1 MTGED
6 FPELHATLQKIAA
19 VDPAA
24 MEAHQRHL
32 DALTK
37 PLGSLGQLE
46 PLAARL
52 VAAMG
57 KPPELPLRK
66 AVYVF
71 AADHGIVAEGVS
83 AYPQVVTEQMVLN
96 FLRGGAAINVLCR
109 AHGAAL
115 TVVDVGVC
123 ADFEPAEGLLQRK
136 VRRGSRNMLHEPA
149 MSESELRQAL
159 LTGFD
164 IVDAAVAE
172 GVTLLAAGEM
182 GIGNTT
188 PASAITAMLTHRDV
202 MAVTGKGTGLSAE
215 ATSHKAA
222 VIAGCLERHAILPAA
237 RAPLEILRSLGGL
250 EIAAIAGA
258 ILRAASHRIPV
269 LLDGFIVTAAAA
281 IAVALENNVRGYLI
295 AGHCSEEPGHRSLLD
310 LLRLQPILS
319 LNMRLGEGSG
329 AALAMPIVEA
339 ALRLSA
345 EMATFASAGVS
356 EAGA

>member
-1 MTGED
+1 VTGED
-6 FPELHATLQKIAA
+6 FPQLQSTLQKIVA
-19 VDPAA
+19 VSPDGIA
-24 MEAHQRHL
+24 AHQRHL
-32 DALTK
+32 DTLTK
-37 PLGSLGQLE
+37 PIGSLGELE
-46 PLAARL
+46 TLAARM
-52 VAAMG
+52 VAALG
-57 KPPELPLRK
+57 KAPELPLHK

-109 AHGAAL
+109 AHNAEL

-123 ADFEPAEGLLQRK
+123 ADFAPADGLLQRK
-136 VRRGSRNMLHEPA
+136 VRQGSRNMLHEAA
-149 MSESELRQAL
+149 MSEAELQAAMSV
-159 LTGFD
+159 GFE
-164 IVDAAVAE
+164 IADAAASTA
-172 GVTLLAAGEM
+172 VTLLAAGEM

-188 PASAITAMLTHRDV
+188 SASAITAMLTGREV
-202 MAVTGKGTGLSAE
+202 TAVTGKGTGLSTQGTA
-215 ATSHKAA
+215 HKAA
-222 VIAGCLERHAILPAA
+222 VIAACLERHGQSPSAKE
-237 RAPLEILRSLGGL
+237 PLEILRSLGGL
-250 EIAAIAGA
+250 EIAAIAGM
-258 ILRAASHRIPV
+258 ILRAASLRIPI

-281 IAVALENNVRGYLI
+281 VAVALEKNVRGYLI

-310 LLRLQPILS
+310 FLELQPLIS

-329 AALAMPIVEA
+329 AALAMPLVEA